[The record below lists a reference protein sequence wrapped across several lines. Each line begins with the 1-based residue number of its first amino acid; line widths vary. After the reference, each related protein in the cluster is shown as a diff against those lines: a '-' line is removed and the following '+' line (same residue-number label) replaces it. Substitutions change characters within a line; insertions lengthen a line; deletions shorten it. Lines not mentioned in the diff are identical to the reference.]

1 MDVGVRSVSCG
12 MFDRSDLLGL
22 LDLASFLLS
31 WSGCSLVVSSDPV
44 ESLLTVF
51 ITFRSG
57 GAIILGRL
65 GCCRSVNG
73 MKLGL

>member
-22 LDLASFLLS
+22 LELVSFLLL
-31 WSGCSLVVSSDPV
+31 WSGCSFVVSSGPV
-44 ESLLTVF
+44 ESLLTEL
-51 ITFRSG
+51 ITFGSG
-57 GAIILGRL
+57 GAIVLGRL

-73 MKLGL
+73 MKLEL